1 MSFNVRENHDTS
13 SNKQNIDLLCNL
25 LNYQAA
31 DLSVEINSDFW
42 NCEIFS
48 VFVVSHDL
56 GNSGNL
62 LFFPHISTP
71 DLMLHGVRVA
81 KVIVIM
87 NTE

>member
-13 SNKQNIDLLCNL
+13 SNTQHIDLLCNL

-71 DLMLHGVRVA
+71 DLTLRCVRPCRS
-81 KVIVIM
+81 IVMM

>member
-13 SNKQNIDLLCNL
+13 SNLLCNL

-42 NCEIFS
+42 NCEIFI

-71 DLMLHGVRVA
+71 DLTLRCVHTSM
-81 KVIVIM
+81 KVNCLVFL
-87 NTE
+87 